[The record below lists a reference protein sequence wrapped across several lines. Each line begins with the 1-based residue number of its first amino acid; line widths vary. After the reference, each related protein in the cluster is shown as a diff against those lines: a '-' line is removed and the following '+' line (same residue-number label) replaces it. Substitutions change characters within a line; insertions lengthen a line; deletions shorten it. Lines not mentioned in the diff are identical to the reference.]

1 MNPKDS
7 LPIVALATG
16 VALLAAEVRR
26 VTRERE
32 ALAKSYQG
40 LVDRMAERPTTVLQ
54 STPEPVPT
62 IDHEP
67 VYVSDLPYH
76 DEAWD
81 EFTHANEKLPIDIG
95 EDM

>member
-1 MNPKDS
+1 MNPRDS

-40 LVDRMAERPTTVLQ
+40 LVDRMAERSTTVLHAA
-54 STPEPVPT
+54 PEPVPT
-62 IDHEP
+62 IDPEP
-67 VYVSDLPYH
+67 AYVSDLPYH
-76 DEAWD
+76 DDAWD
-81 EFTHANEKLPIDIG
+81 DFTNANEKLPSV
-95 EDM
+95 EDEDV